1 MNFVIDVGNSFTKIG
16 VFEKYNLIFAEK
28 YSEFDIK
35 KFQLLI
41 NKYKIKKIISSSVKD
56 IDLSFLNSKNLKI
69 ISFDEKIKTPFINKY
84 KTPKT
89 LGKDRLA
96 AIAGAC
102 EIFPNQNVLVIDAGT
117 AITYDIINENNI
129 YLGGNISLGIDMR
142 YKALNSFT
150 NKLPLKEKSEEF
162 YIIGDS
168 TDSAIISG
176 VQNGIVFE
184 INGYIDYFSQ
194 YYNDLKVILTGG
206 NCFFFEKIIKK
217 HIFVNQNLVL
227 IGLNKILEYNA

>member
-41 NKYKIKKIISSSVKD
+41 NNYKIKKIISSSVKD